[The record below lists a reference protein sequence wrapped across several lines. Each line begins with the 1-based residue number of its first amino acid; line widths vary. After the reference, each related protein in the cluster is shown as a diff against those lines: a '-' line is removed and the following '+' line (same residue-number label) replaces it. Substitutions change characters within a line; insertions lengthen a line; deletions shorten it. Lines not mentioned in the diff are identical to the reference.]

1 MNTKSFKLATLALM
15 TSFYVGNVVAEEVKS
30 AAPQVA
36 EKIAEQVLPQQEINL
51 TTQQLELEAKAEEER
66 LAAEKKA
73 EEERL
78 AAEKQQQAERALVER
93 IGDTQL
99 QFKPLIAKI
108 YAENN
113 FALLWTDT
121 QAKQQFLHDYALMI
135 AAGISNRSSG
145 ALNAVSESAGKGEL
159 IEDVILTDA
168 FLDYL
173 YYANNVK
180 RSAQKWLYSE
190 NSYKAGKFDENQL
203 SAWLSAV
210 KNNDNLA
217 FIKNLSILIFF
228 VFYRSVNK

>member
-78 AAEKQQQAERALVER
+78 AAEKQQQAEQALVER

-99 QFKPLIAKI
+99 QFKPLIAKFI
-108 YAENN
+108 QRIILLLFGRIPKPNNN
-113 FALLWTDT
+113 F
-121 QAKQQFLHDYALMI
+121 YMI
-135 AAGISNRSSG
+135 MR
-145 ALNAVSESAGKGEL
+145 L
-159 IEDVILTDA
+159 
-168 FLDYL
+168 
-173 YYANNVK
+173 
-180 RSAQKWLYSE
+180 
-190 NSYKAGKFDENQL
+190 
-203 SAWLSAV
+203 
-210 KNNDNLA
+210 
-217 FIKNLSILIFF
+217 
-228 VFYRSVNK
+228 